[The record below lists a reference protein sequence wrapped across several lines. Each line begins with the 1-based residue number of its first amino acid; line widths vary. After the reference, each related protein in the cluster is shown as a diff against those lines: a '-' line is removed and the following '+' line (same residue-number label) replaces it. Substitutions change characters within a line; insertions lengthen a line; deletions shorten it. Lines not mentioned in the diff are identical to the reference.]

1 MANIDLYG
9 LFIPVVNLFRT
20 WLNIEVSFANV
31 TFPMW
36 AVSCFILLVSIFI
49 RVLASIGGIITHYV
63 D

>member
-1 MANIDLYG
+1 MANIDLYN
-9 LFIPVVNLFRT
+9 FYIPVVNLFRQ
-20 WLNIEVSFANV
+20 WLTIEVSFANV

-36 AVSCFILLVSIFI
+36 AVVCFILLLAIFV